1 MGFFND
7 LGKKVA
13 DVSQNALEQG
23 KDMVEITKLKSSIS
37 DEERKIKKT
46 YEAIGKYYYETFKDA
61 PAEGFEEFVAQ
72 IKAAEAKIEEFNKQ
86 IEAVK
91 SDKPNT
97 PDTSDTP
104 E

>member
-13 DVSQNALEQG
+13 DASQSALEQG

-37 DEERKIKKT
+37 DEEKKIKKT
-46 YEAIGKYYYETFKDA
+46 YEAIGKYYYETLKDS
-61 PAEGFEEFVAQ
+61 PAEGFEGFIDE
-72 IKAAEAKIEEFNKQ
+72 IKAAESKIEELNKQ

-91 SDKPNT
+91 A
-97 PDTSDTP
+97 